1 MSLSQKIAAALDAR
15 PENGALPCRITVEDE
30 PNRLTLGL
38 TASGPVGMAFD
49 RLNFATLARTDWSAE
64 DLKAWA
70 DRIASRVTYLME
82 PLVVLEHDKVGGEVE
97 LRSQTPT
104 PRGDRRS
111 YFEVRLNHHGAMT
124 LSRIAVDDT
133 SRKRQPTLC
142 QMTREVLERL
152 TDDLV
157 ESVG

>member
-1 MSLSQKIAAALDAR
+1 MSLSQKIAAALDAL
-15 PENGALPCRITVEDE
+15 PDIDALPCPLTVEDV
-30 PNRLTLGL
+30 PHRLTLNL
-38 TASGPVGMAFD
+38 TAAGPVGIAFD
-49 RLNFATLARTDWSAE
+49 SLDFATAARSGWSSE

-97 LRSQTPT
+97 LRSQAPT
-104 PRGDRRS
+104 SRGDRRT
-111 YFEVRLNHHGAMT
+111 YFEVRLHHQGR
-124 LSRIAVDDT
+124 LKLLRIAVDEPSRQRHPT
-133 SRKRQPTLC
+133 SC

-152 TDDLV
+152 ADDLV

>member
-1 MSLSQKIAAALDAR
+1 MR
-15 PENGALPCRITVEDE
+15 PDIGAWPCPLTVEDE
-30 PNRLTLGL
+30 PHRLTLGL

-49 RLNFATLARTDWSAE
+49 SLDFATAARSAWKSD
-64 DLKAWA
+64 DLEAWA

-104 PRGDRRS
+104 SRGDRRT
-111 YFEVRLNHHGAMT
+111 YYEVRLHHQGT
-124 LSRIAVDDT
+124 VKLSRIAVDEATRQRHST
-133 SRKRQPTLC
+133 SC

>member
-49 RLNFATLARTDWSAE
+49 SLDFATFARTEWSPE

-82 PLVVLEHDKVGGEVE
+82 PLVVIEHDEVGGEVE
-97 LRSQTPT
+97 LRSQAPT

-111 YFEVRLNHHGAMT
+111 YFELRLNRHGTMT
-124 LSRIAVDDT
+124 LSRIAVDET
-133 SRKRQPTLC
+133 SRRRQPTTC
-142 QMTREVLERL
+142 QLTREVLERL

>member
-15 PENGALPCRITVEDE
+15 PDNGALPCNLTVEDE

-49 RLNFATLARTDWSAE
+49 RLDFATHARTDWSSEA
-64 DLKAWA
+64 LQGWA
-70 DRIASRVTYLME
+70 DRIATRVTYLME

-97 LRSQTPT
+97 LRSQVPT
-104 PRGDRRS
+104 SRGDRRT
-111 YFEVRLNHHGAMT
+111 YFEVRLNHQGT
-124 LSRIAVDDT
+124 VKLSRIAVDES
-133 SRKRQPTLC
+133 SRQRHPTTC

-152 TDDLV
+152 ADDLV

>member
-15 PENGALPCRITVEDE
+15 PENGALPCLITVEDE
-30 PNRLTLGL
+30 PYRLTLGL
-38 TASGPVGMAFD
+38 TASGPVGLAFD
-49 RLNFATLARTDWSAE
+49 SLDFATLARTEWSPE

-104 PRGDRRS
+104 ARGDRRT
-111 YFEVRLNHHGAMT
+111 YFEVRLNRHGAMT
-124 LSRIAVDDT
+124 LSRIAVDEV
-133 SRKRQPTLC
+133 SRRRQQATC

-157 ESVG
+157 HSVG

>member
-38 TASGPVGMAFD
+38 TASGPVGLAFD
-49 RLNFATLARTDWSAE
+49 SLDFATSARTDWSPE

-70 DRIASRVTYLME
+70 GRIASRVTYLME
-82 PLVVLEHDKVGGEVE
+82 PLVVVEHDEVGGEVE
-97 LRSQTPT
+97 LRSQAPT

-111 YFEVRLNHHGAMT
+111 YFELRLNRQGAMT
-124 LSRIAVDDT
+124 LARIAVDGT
-133 SRKRQPTLC
+133 SRRRHPTTC

>member
-15 PENGALPCRITVEDE
+15 PDNGALPCNLTVEDE
-30 PNRLTLGL
+30 PNRLTLSL
-38 TASGPVGMAFD
+38 TASGPVGIAFD
-49 RLNFATLARTDWSAE
+49 HLDFATVARSEWRCE
-64 DLKAWA
+64 DLKAWG

-97 LRSQTPT
+97 LRSQAPT
-104 PRGDRRS
+104 SRGDRRT
-111 YFEVRLNHHGAMT
+111 YFEVRLNQQGT
-124 LSRIAVDDT
+124 LKLSRIAVVESSRQRHPT
-133 SRKRQPTLC
+133 SC

-152 TDDLV
+152 IDDLV